1 MLEIIANGSN
11 TYPYQKSTLS
21 DLYRLLETYTLDPV
35 FERYGEFVNRT
46 PCWIDGETARKYS
59 GASVIAG
66 NFLSYS
72 HAFYLITDQEELIRS
87 LERLIEKNRASPNT
101 RPPGR
106 AGSLLMTGRNPI
118 ANNKPERMNLMEFK
132 DFQYLTHGD
141 PVTFLLAW
149 NMLLEN
155 GRVSLREHDVSDLAA
170 GLQVRM
176 SNFMTEERPAAW
188 RKPPKGSRSWSPA

>member
-66 NFLSYS
+66 NFLSY
-72 HAFYLITDQEELIRS
+72 FYNGAPVNNGYGCRHPECGEDEEDDAGQPCGCCHRYTCPICCPFGEEDLDDPELDLDGRGRQELFDRDGGFADGGELVTVAS
-87 LERLIEKNRASPNT
+87 GDEAGEEERA
-101 RPPGR
+101 
-106 AGSLLMTGRNPI
+106 A
-118 ANNKPERMNLMEFK
+118 
-132 DFQYLTHGD
+132 
-141 PVTFLLAW
+141 LLAYNRYLHRYDKEW
-149 NMLLEN
+149 LEKHP
-155 GRVSLREHDVSDLAA
+155 RQEP
-170 GLQVRM
+170 Q
-176 SNFMTEERPAAW
+176 
-188 RKPPKGSRSWSPA
+188 SPAR

>member
-72 HAFYLITDQEELIRS
+72 HAFYHYGS
-87 LERLIEKNRASPNT
+87 GRADPLPGEADRKEQGFSPI
-101 RPPGR
+101 PGR
-106 AGSLLMTGRNPI
+106 PGA
-118 ANNKPERMNLMEFK
+118 
-132 DFQYLTHGD
+132 
-141 PVTFLLAW
+141 LA
-149 NMLLEN
+149 L
-155 GRVSLREHDVSDLAA
+155 
-170 GLQVRM
+170 
-176 SNFMTEERPAAW
+176 F
-188 RKPPKGSRSWSPA
+188 

>member
-72 HAFYLITDQEELIRS
+72 HAFYLITDQEELMVPTGHSAEAGRPGNI
-87 LERLIEKNRASPNT
+87 LERVC
-101 RPPGR
+101 GR
-106 AGSLLMTGRNPI
+106 LLNP
-118 ANNKPERMNLMEFK
+118 
-132 DFQYLTHGD
+132 
-141 PVTFLLAW
+141 
-149 NMLLEN
+149 
-155 GRVSLREHDVSDLAA
+155 
-170 GLQVRM
+170 
-176 SNFMTEERPAAW
+176 
-188 RKPPKGSRSWSPA
+188 